1 MGYKKY
7 KVNVEGK
14 EYTVEV
20 EELTG
25 YSDRERSSSREAG
38 SSASSAPVREQV
50 VEKKPE
56 AASAARAEEPVFE
69 GDTIVKA
76 PLQGVIIGVA
86 VKEGQTVKA
95 GDLLLKIEALKMEN
109 EILSPCGGTIKSV
122 KVSDG
127 NRVGSGDVLCVIG

>member
-7 KVNVEGK
+7 KVKVEGR

-25 YSDRERSSSREAG
+25 YSDVEKSNSREIKN
-38 SSASSAPVREQV
+38 SAPSETK
-50 VEKKPE
+50 VESYAP
-56 AASAARAEEPVFE
+56 RAEASVTLSAGETV
-69 GDTIVKA
+69 VKA

-86 VKEGQTVKA
+86 IKEGQSVKA

-109 EILSPCGGTIKSV
+109 EILAPCAGTINSV

-127 NRVGSGDVLCVIG
+127 NRVASGDVLCVIG